1 MAGTIEVIVN
11 ISVHTGLAWSDI
23 VASGSVTLH
32 SADVG
37 CWSNNVVDD
46 WTLLDCWAWIGTNCC
61 LVFIIDWA
69 NIKFES
75 AFSIST
81 VRPLRAE
88 NLGAFIYAVSPD
100 TSFITLAIRIRSA
113 VRRASTHAF
122 TINAIGSNGAKY
134 FAAEWDTL
142 TILANVPV
150 GTFHVNAPVNTFV
163 LGAGFS
169 IFAIGILETGWINWV
184 ANSILTSASLDA
196 GDCCAEVHCYA
207 GSSLA
212 GRPIGADH
220 IQAPIHTV
228 SVHTF
233 FVWSTLVIKF
243 AFACR
248 VALTVPTDVT
258 WSTVD
263 ESALVLALAIHTDL
277 ARWTLAIRITVS

>member
-37 CWSNNVVDD
+37 CWSNNVVDG
-46 WTLLDCWAWIGTNCC
+46 WTLLDCWAWISTNCC
-61 LVFIIDWA
+61 FVFIIDWA

-81 VRPLRAE
+81 VRPLRTE
-88 NLGAFIYAVSPD
+88 NLGAFIYAVSSD
-100 TSFITLAIRIRSA
+100 TGLITLAIRIRSA

-122 TINAIGSNGAKY
+122 SINAIGSNRAKY

-142 TILANVPV
+142 TVLANVPV
-150 GTFHVNAPVNTFV
+150 RAFHENAPVNTFV

-169 IFAIGILETGWINWV
+169 IFTIGILETGWINWV

-196 GDCCAEVHCYA
+196 ANCCAGVH
-207 GSSLA
+207 
-212 GRPIGADH
+212 
-220 IQAPIHTV
+220 
-228 SVHTF
+228 
-233 FVWSTLVIKF
+233 
-243 AFACR
+243 
-248 VALTVPTDVT
+248 
-258 WSTVD
+258 
-263 ESALVLALAIHTDL
+263 
-277 ARWTLAIRITVS
+277 